1 MPQKRPQ
8 AVLLD
13 FNDQMDDQKQRKFEE
28 FKQRQMMRQKLRNK
42 SKDREAKQETDVA
55 EEEKTAQLS
64 EVKYA
69 KKAQTTANAKIIRTK
84 ATATVYDE
92 DYDDCWNVRVSP
104 SIQQKAV

>member
-42 SKDREAKQETDVA
+42 SKDRDVV
-55 EEEKTAQLS
+55 EEESKSAQLS

-69 KKAQTTANAKIIRTK
+69 KKAPTTANAKIIRTK